1 MLCRAVFG
9 RMPKP
14 LKGTTMENS
23 QNSFGSST
31 QELFIAM
38 VVTLFVNAV
47 SLLFGDGP
55 TCSFGTGKTLRQ
67 MCLLGT
73 AGSSRTFLG
82 LRQEIV
88 KRII

>member
-38 VVTLFVNAV
+38 VVTLFANLL
-47 SLLFGDGP
+47 SLCYLAMVQLAHLGP
-55 TCSFGTGKTLRQ
+55 
-67 MCLLGT
+67 
-73 AGSSRTFLG
+73 
-82 LRQEIV
+82 V
-88 KRII
+88 KRSGKCAFSVRQGVVERS